1 MATHSII
8 LAWKI
13 PQPEDPGWVY
23 SPWGRKTS
31 AVTEHSGINA
41 SSILR
46 PFPFCLTG
54 TCFSAYRFG
63 SHLVTTGKIYLL
75 RGVETK
81 RRKQSP

>member
-1 MATHSII
+1 MVKNPLAKAQDTRNAGSVAGFGRSPGGGSGNHSSI

-13 PQPEDPGWVY
+13 SQPEDPGGVY

-31 AVTEHSGINA
+31 AVTEHINDIRPCA

-54 TCFSAYRFG
+54 M
-63 SHLVTTGKIYLL
+63 
-75 RGVETK
+75 
-81 RRKQSP
+81 